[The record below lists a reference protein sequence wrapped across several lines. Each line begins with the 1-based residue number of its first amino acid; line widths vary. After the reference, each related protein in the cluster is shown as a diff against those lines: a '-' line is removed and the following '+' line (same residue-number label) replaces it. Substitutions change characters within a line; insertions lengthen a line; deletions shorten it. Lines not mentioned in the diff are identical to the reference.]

1 MPCTRVYTYI
11 YYTDIRFTN
20 IYTSILQ
27 QVKESFV
34 DLLNDANNEYTNRV
48 KLRFEIRLK
57 SKLYTTYSELVEYA
71 DSLTEYIQI
80 GSFTTDLLIQ
90 LNTTSYNI
98 DKIDYNR
105 YGWMSPADLEVTNVL
120 VLPKAASVRDP
131 DIGGDGVIPGGIG
144 GPDGGAGGFGIS
156 GLKYTGKY
164 ICLFFFKYMCNTQIR
179 ILYIYVCAYGCNNNN
194 TITLYIYRVN
204 PRRYSPWH
212 AYSVTMCTVILL
224 PPTSRARGA
233 GQGVY

>member
-1 MPCTRVYTYI
+1 M
-11 YYTDIRFTN
+11 
-20 IYTSILQ
+20 
-27 QVKESFV
+27 KESFV

-80 GSFTTDLLIQ
+80 GTFTSDLLIQ

-120 VLPKAASVRDP
+120 VLPKAASVRVP
-131 DIGGDGVIPGGIG
+131 DIGGDGVVPGGV

-156 GLKYTGKY
+156 GLKYTGTCVCVHC
-164 ICLFFFKYMCNTQIR
+164 IMCH
-179 ILYIYVCAYGCNNNN
+179 
-194 TITLYIYRVN
+194 TIVM
-204 PRRYSPWH
+204 YS
-212 AYSVTMCTVILL
+212 I
-224 PPTSRARGA
+224 
-233 GQGVY
+233 